1 MMDLKT
7 KRIVNTALFAALIC
21 IATMIIKI
29 PSPFKGY
36 MNLGD
41 CVVLL
46 SGWLLPP
53 FYSFFA
59 AAIGSA
65 LADIFSGYIIY
76 APVTFVIK
84 GVMAICANL
93 IFKKLH
99 NFTDITVAAVIG
111 GITAEFIMAAG
122 YYIFEGI
129 LYGFIPALV
138 GMPANIVQGVA
149 GLITGLLL
157 LKLLKSRIAKK

>member
-1 MMDLKT
+1 MNLKT
-7 KRIVNTALFAALIC
+7 KTTVTAALFAALIC
-21 IATMIIKI
+21 ITTLIIKI

-76 APVTFVIK
+76 VPITFVIK
-84 GVMAICANL
+84 GLMALCANL
-93 IFKKLH
+93 IFNKAH
-99 NFTDITVAAVIG
+99 NFMGATAAAVIG
-111 GITAEFIMAAG
+111 GIAAEILMSTG

-129 LYGFIPALV
+129 LYGFIPSLA
-138 GMPANIVQGVA
+138 GIPANIVQGIA

-157 LKLLKSRIAKK
+157 LKLLKVHISKK

>member
-1 MMDLKT
+1 MMNLKT
-7 KRIVNTALFAALIC
+7 KRIVNAALFAALIC

-99 NFTDITVAAVIG
+99 NFTGITVAAVIG
-111 GITAEFIMAAG
+111 GIIAEFIMAAG

-129 LYGFIPALV
+129 LYGFIPSLV
-138 GMPANIVQGVA
+138 GVPANIVQGVA

-157 LKLLKSRIAKK
+157 LKLFKSRIAKK